1 MQLRVTPAR
10 VRQMIIAGRLPAQ
23 RFGRSHMILE
33 SDLHLVED
41 RRPGRPPKTQSAAAQ
56 TRASGHTSAKNGT
69 SKRAAGRTTKL
80 NKAFRQATEL
90 ESKKGSAR

>member
-1 MQLRVTPAR
+1 MLTSEEAATRLGVTPAR

-41 RRPGRPPKTQSAAAQ
+41 RQPGRPPKHNNSEK
-56 TRASGHTSAKNGT
+56 RATGQIRAKEGT
-69 SKRAAGRTTKL
+69 S
-80 NKAFRQATEL
+80 
-90 ESKKGSAR
+90 SKQKGKK